1 MTAFS
6 SAPAAVTI
14 TGLTKSYDGTRV
26 LDGVNLVVPRG
37 SITSVLGAS
46 GCGKTTLLRIV
57 AGFVRADAGS
67 VQLEDRVVEDARTRV
82 PPDKRGVGYVPQEG
96 ALFPHLDAAGNI
108 LFGLPRRKRTDAR
121 LREMLDVAELSH
133 GLAARFPHEL
143 SGGQQQRVAIARA
156 LAPAPSVVLLDEPFS
171 SLDAALRVSA
181 GREVSRV
188 LRHAGATAILVTH
201 DQGEALSLADQVAL
215 MRQGRFV
222 QVDAPNRL
230 YESPVDLL
238 AAQFVGGASVL
249 EGAARN
255 GVAQTV
261 LGAVEITGATDG
273 PIRLLV
279 RPEQLEVSTDAGPE
293 PEPAGAEPKATV
305 DEVSYYGAHV
315 VLRLRLVDGRILTAR
330 GPSARPPLVGDVV
343 AVTLRGPLLAHPAE
357 PGP

>member
-1 MTAFS
+1 MTHSANLMPD
-6 SAPAAVTI
+6 APAAVTI
-14 TGLTKSYDGTRV
+14 TGLTKSYDGTLV
-26 LDGVNLVVPRG
+26 LDGIDLVVPRG
-37 SITSVLGAS
+37 SITSVLGSS

-67 VQLEDRVVEDARTRV
+67 VALEGRVVEHDGKRV
-82 PPDKRGVGYVPQEG
+82 APDKRGVGYVPQEG
-96 ALFPHLDAAGNI
+96 ALFPHLDVAGNI
-108 LFGLPRRKRTDAR
+108 LFGLPRRQRTQTR
-121 LREMLDVAELSH
+121 LRQMLDLAEL
-133 GLAARFPHEL
+133 GQRLAHRYPHEL

-156 LAPAPSVVLLDEPFS
+156 LAPAPAVVLLDEPFS

-230 YESPVDLL
+230 YEAPADIA
-238 AAQFVGGASVL
+238 AAQFVGGASLL
-249 EGAARN
+249 EGAARD

-261 LGAVEITGATDG
+261 LGAVEVSGVTDG
-273 PIRLLV
+273 PVRLLV
-279 RPEQLEVSTDAGPE
+279 RPEQLEVHSAPDDATG
-293 PEPAGAEPKATV
+293 GPKATV

-315 VLRLRLVDGRILTAR
+315 VLRLRLSDGRVLTAR

-343 AVTLRGPLLAHPAE
+343 AVLLRGPVLAR
-357 PGP
+357 PGDPS